1 MQRWITALT
10 PVELQKYLRGDTS
23 QNLNKA
29 CNDLLKKSQKLVK
42 NKKKEEL
49 ELLKQSLFH
58 LPGSNAPMAREQLTP
73 KSKAIAELKDENR
86 GLKRSVSKILSFNE
100 RLMDEQDALI
110 TDQAA
115 LEEEYF
121 STVEHMRMLTNNIAG
136 VAAKRKHERDAL
148 EKDMKVL
155 QEQFKEQSEKL
166 NVIQEKLASYT
177 PRNVNKRQKRAQS
190 KITDLKTK
198 VSELEE
204 EKNTISGQLDDQTK
218 ELNDIKQKYE
228 QAENEVVQL
237 KHQKTGLQKKVWH
250 LQKHKG
256 MQTKEIDSLKD
267 HNAAMILKLESSADE
282 LKEKN
287 KELEQL
293 TCLLEDETINT
304 FENGKYVDEVRE
316 VIMDLLAMNVSMS
329 KVNEVIRTVLQKLAA
344 METRLLRFRDSL
356 LIPRKTKKSQFLC
369 LQAKF
374 F

>member
-1 MQRWITALT
+1 MGPYCEKNALDVAALQSEDLKPLEREHLTVGLVLELWKKKVSVKQMQRWITALT
-10 PVELQKYLRGDTS
+10 PVELQNYLSGVTS

-29 CNDLLKKSQKLVK
+29 RNDLLKKSQKLAK

-58 LPGSNAPMAREQLTP
+58 LPGSNALLAREQLTP
-73 KSKAIAELKDENR
+73 KSKAIADLRDENR

-115 LEEEYF
+115 LEEEYL

-136 VAAKRKHERDAL
+136 AAAKRKHERDAL

-155 QEQFKEQSEKL
+155 QEQFNEQSEKL
-166 NVIQEKLASYT
+166 TMIQEKLASYT

-198 VSELEE
+198 ISELED
-204 EKNTISGQLDDQTK
+204 EKSTISGQLDDQTK

-237 KHQKTGLQKKVWH
+237 KHQKT
-250 LQKHKG
+250 
-256 MQTKEIDSLKD
+256 S
-267 HNAAMILKLESSADE
+267 
-282 LKEKN
+282 
-287 KELEQL
+287 
-293 TCLLEDETINT
+293 
-304 FENGKYVDEVRE
+304 
-316 VIMDLLAMNVSMS
+316 
-329 KVNEVIRTVLQKLAA
+329 
-344 METRLLRFRDSL
+344 
-356 LIPRKTKKSQFLC
+356 
-369 LQAKF
+369 
-374 F
+374 